1 MTNQLIFKSG
11 QSVSDNA
18 LLSEVYERGG
28 VHVEDCYQCGKCSAG
43 CPVVSFMDLTP
54 RQVMRGVQLGQK
66 ELVLRSSTIWLC
78 ASCQTCSARCPMD
91 IDVARVM
98 DTLRQIAHREAV
110 RPAEKGIVL
119 GYDLFLESIKRLGR
133 LYEVGN
139 PPSSGAVRPGVAPPT
154 LTGPDKPLRC
164 RRARKEISRGAEA
177 EDHGGGGGQGRP
189 VDGRPPHV
197 AGL

>member
-1 MTNQLIFKSG
+1 MDMTNQLIFKSG

-18 LLSEVYERGG
+18 LLSEVYERSG

-54 RQVMRGVQLGQK
+54 RQVIRGVQLGQK

-78 ASCQTCSARCPMD
+78 ASCQTCSARCPTE

-98 DTLRQIAHREAV
+98 DTLRQIAHREGV

-119 GYDLFLESIKRLGR
+119 GYNLFLESIKRLGR
-133 LYEVGN
+133 LYEVGLVAGVNLGTLN
-139 PPSSGAVRPGVAPPT
+139 PFANVLDVGLPMFLKGKLHMIP
-154 LTGPDKPLRC
+154 K
-164 RRARKEISRGAEA
+164 RA
-177 EDHGGGGGQGRP
+177 GGGGVKRIFANRESQT
-189 VDGRPPHV
+189 D
-197 AGL
+197 ADL